1 MSKQDEE
8 YVYFELNN
16 WWPGSCYPNVDPFKT
31 WCGNDLCLSFEDE
44 DWVKENQLCVVS
56 DLVDMSINWCIT
68 AKKSWVE
75 KYCPELLT
83 KYTNFVRTR
92 DEDGH
97 VYGQWGHIFKEYSD
111 ENIGIEYL
119 EYSTE

>member
-44 DWVKENQLCVVS
+44 DFYD
-56 DLVDMSINWCIT
+56 DLTRNLQPCAHRQRTS
-68 AKKSWVE
+68 S
-75 KYCPELLT
+75 
-83 KYTNFVRTR
+83 VR
-92 DEDGH
+92 
-97 VYGQWGHIFKEYSD
+97 
-111 ENIGIEYL
+111 
-119 EYSTE
+119 